1 MPKPKRDSAWSWLVL
16 LCVLCCQIVL
26 GGICLSGGLFFVIF
40 TDAFDT
46 SPAEAAWL
54 CSLPIT
60 MWFISS
66 PIGSLLTNRY
76 GYRVCSFVGGILAA
90 GGLSLSYF
98 ATSSTLLFLSY
109 GFLTGLGLGINYN
122 GCMSAINV
130 YFDTY
135 KTLAAGISSVGHNLG
150 LIIFADTIVSLEENF
165 GWRGM
170 LLILGG
176 IALNLCACAIV
187 MFPIEV
193 LSETDTDHRSSI
205 KMRKPTRKKSLN
217 FSVFKKLSFDFFCIS
232 NVFMNFSQGVY
243 ILHLPSY
250 SKDVGFSRNDFGIVL
265 MVYGISNIVGKVFF
279 SFLGHHPQVNVT
291 IVYAL
296 SLCVTGICMGL
307 TPVFLTRTGMLVLAG
322 LVGFFFCVTGALI
335 NAIIQK
341 IVGFSRFPDG
351 VGMSLPFKAT
361 GNLIGGPMAGEDLFF
376 SSMRVYRLKNAPT
389 TLVSDQ
395 PHDSELYYFNICC
408 VLLTVTGSYA
418 FSFYLA
424 GVSMVL
430 AACLMVHPI
439 MHIKHREMNHQAK
452 NIYLVSEKEVEIS
465 ETGTFIGTQKV
476 ISEME
481 NERHLNIKSK
491 FIDMDMADRTY
502 EVIPELENRYEQCPR
517 L

>member
-1 MPKPKRDSAWSWLVL
+1 MFQPKRDSTWSWLVL
-16 LCVLCCQIVL
+16 FCVLCCQIVL

-40 TDAFDT
+40 TDAFDV

-54 CSLPIT
+54 CSFPIT

-66 PIGSLLTNRY
+66 PIGSFLTNQY
-76 GYRVCSFVGGILAA
+76 GFRLCSFVGGILAA
-90 GGLSLSYF
+90 SGLSVSYF
-98 ATSSTLLFLSY
+98 ATSATFLFLSY

-150 LIIFADTIVSLEENF
+150 LIIFADIIVSLEESF

-176 IALNLCACAIV
+176 IAFNLCACALV
-187 MFPIEV
+187 MLPMEV
-193 LSETDTDHRSSI
+193 LSETDNYYRSPKKREKSV
-205 KMRKPTRKKSLN
+205 RKKSINL
-217 FSVFKKLSFDFFCIS
+217 SVFRKLSFVFLCIS
-232 NVFMNFSQGVY
+232 NVFMNFSQGIY

-250 SKDVGFSRNDFGIVL
+250 SKDVGFNRNDFGTVL

-296 SLCVTGICMGL
+296 SLCVTGISMGL
-307 TPVFLTRTGMLVLAG
+307 TPVFLTQTGMLVLAG
-322 LVGFFFCVTGALI
+322 FVGFFFCVTGALV
-335 NAIIQK
+335 NAIIHK
-341 IVGFSRFPDG
+341 IVGFSRFSDG

-361 GNLIGGPMAGEDLFF
+361 GNLIGGPMAG
-376 SSMRVYRLKNAPT
+376 
-389 TLVSDQ
+389 
-395 PHDSELYYFNICC
+395 
-408 VLLTVTGSYA
+408 VLLTMTGSYA

-424 GVSMVL
+424 GVTMVL

-439 MHIKHREMNHQAK
+439 VHIKQREKNHQAK

-465 ETGTFIGTQKV
+465 EKGTFIGTQKA
-476 ISEME
+476 INEME
-481 NERHLNIKSK
+481 NEKQLKIDSK
-491 FIDMDMADRTY
+491 LIDMETDDRIY
-502 EVIPELENRYEQCPR
+502 EVIPDIENHSEQCPR
-517 L
+517 LQ